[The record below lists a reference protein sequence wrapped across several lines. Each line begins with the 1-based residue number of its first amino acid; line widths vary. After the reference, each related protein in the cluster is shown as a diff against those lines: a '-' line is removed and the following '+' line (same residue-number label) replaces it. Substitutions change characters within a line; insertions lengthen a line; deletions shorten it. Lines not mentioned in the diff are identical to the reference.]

1 MQMNQVQERVNK
13 IEQCVDDAVSAVRN
27 TGGQTPEELRTCV
40 DEMHSQSRQARQM
53 VQQSS
58 DQAQMTSCV
67 DGLEQIGDR
76 AMEACRKAGSQVDPQ
91 VQQAVKRA
99 HDEISS
105 LKKQMH

>member
-1 MQMNQVQERVNK
+1 MQMSQVQDSVNR
-13 IEQCVDDAVSAVRN
+13 IEQCADEAMAALRHS
-27 TGGQTPEELRTCV
+27 GGQTPEELRQCV

-53 VQQSS
+53 AQQSS
-58 DQAQMTSCV
+58 DQGQMVGCV

-76 AMEACRKAGSQVDPQ
+76 AMQACQKAGGQLDPQ

>member
-1 MQMNQVQERVNK
+1 MQMNQVQDSMNR
-13 IEQCVDDAVSAVRN
+13 IEQCADDAMAALRK
-27 TGGQTPEELRTCV
+27 TGGSTPDELRQCV

-53 VQQSS
+53 AQQSS
-58 DQAQMTSCV
+58 DEGQMVGCV

-99 HDEISS
+99 HDEISG